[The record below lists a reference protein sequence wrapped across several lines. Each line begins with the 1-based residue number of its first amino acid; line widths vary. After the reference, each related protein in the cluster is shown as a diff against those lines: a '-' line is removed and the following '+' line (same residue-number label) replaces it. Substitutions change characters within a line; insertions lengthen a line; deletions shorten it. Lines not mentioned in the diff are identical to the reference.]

1 MHPQVNKATHIR
13 LIAVAGQNPAMNAEL
28 NAGLKAAADPA
39 TEAGRSDARNELGL
53 YERRKIQ
60 RIFITVFVTL
70 SEQGQMFC
78 DALPIHRVHA
88 KHANVHEWDIPYCD
102 QTRIAGGFY
111 AARASPDHARPSP
124 E

>member
-13 LIAVAGQNPAMNAEL
+13 LIAVAGQNPALNPELNAEL

-60 RIFITVFVTL
+60 RIFVTAFVTL
-70 SEQGQMFC
+70 PEQGQMFC
-78 DALPIHRVHA
+78 DALLIHRVHA
-88 KHANVHEWDIPYCD
+88 KQANVHE
-102 QTRIAGGFY
+102 
-111 AARASPDHARPSP
+111 
-124 E
+124 